1 MLIYKKFFIY
11 LLFIQIIFST
21 EKVIFNKPD
30 SLVIHKTLDSLV
42 RYKGPINMQYYLS
55 SYTSQF
61 KKITYHTSHIS
72 KKLDTVII
80 KSKVKIKP
88 NYLGHIIN
96 NLSHLP
102 LNDNFDNSLERE
114 RQKIVNKYYFIRDNP
129 KISIGTY
136 NNNKLGMLINIKPDF
151 NNFFSGLFGA
161 VKSEQNKWS
170 LNGQIDARF
179 ENLWG
184 AMESIDFK
192 WKNID
197 STNQYFNLKLE
208 RPHFL
213 RTGLGII
220 GHYNY
225 QLVNNFYTESQ
236 YKIEF
241 ELINR
246 SFGSFFFGFNG
257 GSINTTDLGVKQ
269 NYMSTNYKAFTF
281 MYRKNR
287 LNRIL
292 LPDKGLSVIIEFD
305 LGKDSNYDELY
316 YRSKLNH
323 IGLFRI
329 NNIINIC
336 LKSYTEHINTIND
349 NIEISRQII
358 FGGVNSLRG
367 FDDSQFISKSVSIQT
382 LELHYNKIES
392 FQMSGFLESGF
403 SIDYKPKL
411 SYGIGFAKLTNKAFV
426 KLEYALPIT
435 SSFDS
440 GKIHIKW
447 LARL

>member
-1 MLIYKKFFIY
+1 MLIYKKVFIY
-11 LLFIQIIFST
+11 LLFIQIIFSN

-55 SYTSQF
+55 SYNSQF
-61 KKITYHTSHIS
+61 KNITYHSSHID

-88 NYLGHIIN
+88 NYIGHIIN

-102 LNDNFDNSLERE
+102 FDDNFDNSLERE

-136 NNNKLGMLINIKPDF
+136 NNNKLGMLINIQPEF

-170 LNGQIDARF
+170 LNGEIDARF
-179 ENLWG
+179 ENIWG

-269 NYMSTNYKAFTF
+269 NYRSTNYKAFTF

-292 LPDKGLSVIIEFD
+292 LPDKGSSLTIEFD
-305 LGKDSNYDELY
+305 LGKDNNYDEFY

-411 SYGIGFAKLTNKAFV
+411 SYGIGFAKLTKKAFI

>member
-1 MLIYKKFFIY
+1 VLIYKKFFIY

>member
-1 MLIYKKFFIY
+1 MLIYKKVLIY
-11 LLFIQIIFST
+11 FYFIQIIFSN

-30 SLVIHKTLDSLV
+30 SLVIHKTLDSLG
-42 RYKGPINMQYYLS
+42 RYKGPINVQYYLS
-55 SYTSQF
+55 SYNSQL
-61 KKITYHTSHIS
+61 KNITYYSSHID

-80 KSKVKIKP
+80 KSKVKIKH

-102 LNDNFDNSLERE
+102 LNDNFDNSLEKE

-136 NNNKLGMLINIKPDF
+136 NNDKLGMLINIQPEF

-170 LNGQIDARF
+170 LNGEIDARF
-179 ENLWG
+179 ENIWG

-246 SFGSFFFGFNG
+246 SFGSFFFWF
-257 GSINTTDLGVKQ
+257 
-269 NYMSTNYKAFTF
+269 
-281 MYRKNR
+281 
-287 LNRIL
+287 
-292 LPDKGLSVIIEFD
+292 
-305 LGKDSNYDELY
+305 
-316 YRSKLNH
+316 
-323 IGLFRI
+323 
-329 NNIINIC
+329 
-336 LKSYTEHINTIND
+336 
-349 NIEISRQII
+349 
-358 FGGVNSLRG
+358 
-367 FDDSQFISKSVSIQT
+367 
-382 LELHYNKIES
+382 
-392 FQMSGFLESGF
+392 
-403 SIDYKPKL
+403 
-411 SYGIGFAKLTNKAFV
+411 
-426 KLEYALPIT
+426 
-435 SSFDS
+435 
-440 GKIHIKW
+440 
-447 LARL
+447 

>member
-1 MLIYKKFFIY
+1 MLIYKKVFIY
-11 LLFIQIIFST
+11 LLFIQIIFSN

-42 RYKGPINMQYYLS
+42 RYKGSINMQYYLS
-55 SYTSQF
+55 SYNSQF
-61 KKITYHTSHIS
+61 KNITYHTSHIS

-102 LNDNFDNSLERE
+102 FNDNFDNSLERE

-129 KISIGTY
+129 KISMGTY
-136 NNNKLGMLINIKPDF
+136 NNNKLGMLINIQPEF

-161 VKSEQNKWS
+161 AKSEQNEWS
-170 LNGQIDARF
+170 LNGEIDARF
-179 ENLWG
+179 ENIWG

-197 STNQYFNLKLE
+197 SINQYFNLKLE

-213 RTGLGII
+213 KTGLGII

-257 GSINTTDLGVKQ
+257 GSINTTDYGEKQ
-269 NYMSTNYKAFTF
+269 KYSATNYKAFTF

-292 LPDKGLSVIIEFD
+292 LPDKGSSLIIEFD
-305 LGKDSNYDELY
+305 LGKDNNHDEFY

-323 IGLFRI
+323 IGLFKI

-336 LKSYTEHINTIND
+336 LKSYTEYINTISG

-367 FDDSQFISKSVSIQT
+367 FDDAQFISKSVSIQT

-392 FQMSGFLESGF
+392 FQMSSFLESGF
-403 SIDYKPKL
+403 SIGYKPKL
-411 SYGIGFAKLTNKAFV
+411 SYGIGFAKLTKKTFI
-426 KLEYALPIT
+426 KLEYALPMT

>member
-292 LPDKGLSVIIEFD
+292 LPDKGSRVIIEFD

-382 LELHYNKIES
+382 LELHYNKIEF
-392 FQMSGFLESGF
+392 FQISGFLESGF

>member
-1 MLIYKKFFIY
+1 MLIYKKVFIY
-11 LLFIQIIFST
+11 LLFIQIIFSN

-30 SLVIHKTLDSLV
+30 SLVIHKTLDSLG
-42 RYKGPINMQYYLS
+42 RYKGPINVQYYLS
-55 SYTSQF
+55 SYNSQL
-61 KKITYHTSHIS
+61 KNITYYSSHID

-80 KSKVKIKP
+80 KSKVRIKP
-88 NYLGHIIN
+88 NYLGYIIN

-102 LNDNFDNSLERE
+102 FNDNFDNSLERE

-136 NNNKLGMLINIKPDF
+136 NNNKLGMLINIQPEF

-170 LNGQIDARF
+170 LNGEIDARF
-179 ENLWG
+179 ENIWG

-213 RTGLGII
+213 KTGLGLI
-220 GHYNY
+220 GRYNY

-241 ELINR
+241 ELLNR

-257 GSINTTDLGVKQ
+257 GSINTTDLGVEQK
-269 NYMSTNYKAFTF
+269 YRPANYKALTF

-287 LNRIL
+287 LNRIF
-292 LPDKGLSVIIEFD
+292 LPDKGSSVIIELD
-305 LGKDSNYDELY
+305 LGKDSNYEELY

-323 IGLFRI
+323 IGLYRI

-336 LKSYTEHINTIND
+336 LKSYNEYINTVND

-367 FDDSQFISKSVSIQT
+367 FNDSQFISKSVSIQT
-382 LELHYNKIES
+382 LELHYNTTES
-392 FQMSGFLESGF
+392 FQLSSFLESGF

-411 SYGIGFAKLTNKAFV
+411 SYGIGFAKLTKKSFI